1 MPKQAPDT
9 ALIVRSH
16 LVPRYVGGNLWMLYH
31 VYFEQL
37 LDDFGWF
44 RSRSAAEAKIAEL
57 QRITQPARFVSLALD
72 PDAVN

>member
-1 MPKQAPDT
+1 
-9 ALIVRSH
+9 
-16 LVPRYVGGNLWMLYH
+16 MLYH